1 MKKLEAITRHAEV
14 SEKAIE
20 KYLVQEVKAIGG
32 ICLKYSNANMVGYP
46 DRVVCLHGGKVVW
59 VELKSKGKKPTK
71 IQTIRRNELVSMGH
85 EVYTID
91 NKQMID
97 ELIKVWGGQ
106 NNEVQTIQLPENS
119 DAVDIRPSTMRFVS
133 GYGFR

>member
-59 VELKSKGKKPTK
+59 VELKSK
-71 IQTIRRNELVSMGH
+71 IQTIRQNELVSMGH

-91 NKQMID
+91 NKQTID
-97 ELIKVWGGQ
+97 ELIKVWRA
-106 NNEVQTIQLPENS
+106 EK
-119 DAVDIRPSTMRFVS
+119 
-133 GYGFR
+133 

>member
-1 MKKLEAITRHAEV
+1 MKKLENIICHSEV

-20 KYLVQEVKAIGG
+20 KYLVEQVKGIGG

-71 IQTIRRNELVSMGH
+71 IQTLRQSELVCMGH

-91 NKQMID
+91 NKRTID
-97 ELIKVWGGQ
+97 ELINIWRAEK
-106 NNEVQTIQLPENS
+106 
-119 DAVDIRPSTMRFVS
+119 
-133 GYGFR
+133 

>member
-1 MKKLEAITRHAEV
+1 MNVYRAKVENMKKLEAITRHAEV

-20 KYLVQEVKAIGG
+20 K
-32 ICLKYSNANMVGYP
+32 CLKYSNANLVGYP

-71 IQTIRRNELVSMGH
+71 IQTIRQNELVSMGH

-91 NKQMID
+91 NKQTID
-97 ELIKVWGGQ
+97 ELIKVWKA
-106 NNEVQTIQLPENS
+106 EK
-119 DAVDIRPSTMRFVS
+119 
-133 GYGFR
+133 